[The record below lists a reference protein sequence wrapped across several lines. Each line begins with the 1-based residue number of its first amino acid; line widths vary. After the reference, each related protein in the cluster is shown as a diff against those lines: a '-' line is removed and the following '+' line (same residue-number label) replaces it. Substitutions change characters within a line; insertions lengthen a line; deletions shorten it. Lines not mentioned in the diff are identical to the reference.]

1 MSSIRCIGSIAFS
14 AISLSTITSGS
25 SYLSVLYNFFIVFNR
40 MKLHSL
46 QAHVLSLG
54 GAGINSLSGLF
65 FFISCNIPD
74 SVATMKRLQS
84 DCVAKRKSSVEK
96 QLWLP
101 ESTNDFIFSVVCE
114 ELGFI
119 GAVLIIVLFVL
130 FIVQGLL
137 IAYKAENLYCT
148 MVGIGIMAQIA
159 WQVFCNIAVVTNTLP
174 NTGISLPFF
183 SSGGTSLILLLAE
196 MGVMV
201 NIGRNGERAAQQR
214 EQMRAQRE
222 AARAEREAEL
232 ARKTIDLASARA
244 ARTEQ

>member
-84 DCVAKRKSSVEK
+84 DCVAKRK
-96 QLWLP
+96 
-101 ESTNDFIFSVVCE
+101 
-114 ELGFI
+114 
-119 GAVLIIVLFVL
+119 
-130 FIVQGLL
+130 
-137 IAYKAENLYCT
+137 
-148 MVGIGIMAQIA
+148 
-159 WQVFCNIAVVTNTLP
+159 
-174 NTGISLPFF
+174 
-183 SSGGTSLILLLAE
+183 
-196 MGVMV
+196 
-201 NIGRNGERAAQQR
+201 RAAV
-214 EQMRAQRE
+214 EPT
-222 AARAEREAEL
+222 L
-232 ARKTIDLASARA
+232 SA
-244 ARTEQ
+244 TNHIFLLPY